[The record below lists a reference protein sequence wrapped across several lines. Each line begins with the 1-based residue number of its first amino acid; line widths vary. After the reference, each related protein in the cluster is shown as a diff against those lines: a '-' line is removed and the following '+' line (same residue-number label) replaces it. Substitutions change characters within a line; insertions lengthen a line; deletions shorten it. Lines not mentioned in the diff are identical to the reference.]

1 MAEMGNEAKASVPMS
16 KLAYDEVFKRILNV
30 VERNVVPDRF
40 VRMGICYLL
49 SKRAKE
55 VRECTVFNRMYA

>member
-1 MAEMGNEAKASVPMS
+1 MAEMGDGTKASVPLS
-16 KLAYDEVFKRILNV
+16 KVAYDEVFKRILNV

-55 VRECTVFNRMYA
+55 VREYTILNRMHA